1 MSEEEAEE
9 SVFHKKLK
17 VKLKAK
23 GKEGKIIFLKEY
35 LEFLLKNN
43 RTLPPDFPTFC
54 REVMGLDERNGTIH
68 IKIWNERNELV
79 EFVRSMNY
87 DYRIDQYD

>member
-68 IKIWNERNELV
+68 IKIWNERNE
-79 EFVRSMNY
+79 
-87 DYRIDQYD
+87 